1 MTAMKLFLTP
11 GACSLSPHIVLH
23 EAGLPFETEKVDLK
37 SKRTESG
44 ADFLSINP
52 KGAVPA
58 LQLDNGEVLTE
69 GVAIV
74 QFLADQKP
82 ETGLAPQNGT
92 LSRYRLQEW
101 LNFVSTELH
110 KGFSPLFNPALPD
123 AAKEIQ
129 KQGIAKK
136 LQHLDRHLADHPFLM
151 GQTFTVAD
159 AYAFTILNWTKHFGV
174 DLAPYPNV
182 AAFMQRVASRPGAQ
196 AAMRA
201 EGLIN

>member
-1 MTAMKLFLTP
+1 MKLYFTP

-23 EAGLPFETEKVDLK
+23 EAGLPFEAETVDLK
-37 SKRTESG
+37 SKKTGSG
-44 ADFLSINP
+44 ADFTTVNP

-74 QFLADQKP
+74 QYLADQKP

-92 LSRYRLQEW
+92 LPRYRLQEW

-123 AAKEIQ
+123 DMKEIT
-129 KQGIAKK
+129 KQGLAKK
-136 LQHLDRHLADHPFLM
+136 LAHLEGHFGKHHYLM
-151 GQTFTVAD
+151 GEGFTVAD
-159 AYAFTILNWTKHFGV
+159 AYAFTILNWAKMFAI
-174 DLAPYPNV
+174 DLSPYPNV
-182 AAFMQRVASRPGAQ
+182 VAFMGRVAERPSAQ
-196 AAMRA
+196 AAMKA
-201 EGLIN
+201 EGLIQ

>member
-1 MTAMKLFLTP
+1 MKLYFTP

-23 EAGLPFETEKVDLK
+23 EAGLPFEAETVDLK
-37 SKRTESG
+37 SKKTGSG
-44 ADFLSINP
+44 ADFTTVNP

-74 QFLADQKP
+74 QYLADQKP

-92 LSRYRLQEW
+92 LPRYRLQEW

-123 AAKEIQ
+123 DMKEIT
-129 KQGIAKK
+129 KQGLAKK
-136 LQHLDRHLADHPFLM
+136 LAHLEGCLDARPPWHL
-151 GQTFTVAD
+151 
-159 AYAFTILNWTKHFGV
+159 
-174 DLAPYPNV
+174 
-182 AAFMQRVASRPGAQ
+182 R
-196 AAMRA
+196 
-201 EGLIN
+201 

>member
-1 MTAMKLFLTP
+1 MKLYYTP

-23 EAGLPFETEKVDLK
+23 EVGLPFEAEKVDLK
-37 SKRTESG
+37 EKRTESG
-44 ADFLSINP
+44 ADFSAVNP

-58 LQLDNGEVLTE
+58 LQLDTGEVLTE

-74 QFLADQKP
+74 QYLADRKP
-82 ETGLAPQNGT
+82 EAGLAPQNGT
-92 LSRYRLQEW
+92 LPRYRLQEW

-110 KGFSPLFNPALPD
+110 KGFGPLFNPALPE

-136 LQHLDRHLADHPFLM
+136 LEYLDRHLATEPFLM
-151 GQTFTVAD
+151 GDRFTVAD
-159 AYAFTILNWTKHFGV
+159 AYAFTILNWTKYFGI

-182 AAFMQRVASRPGAQ
+182 AAFMGRVAERPSAQ

-201 EGLIN
+201 EGLIQ